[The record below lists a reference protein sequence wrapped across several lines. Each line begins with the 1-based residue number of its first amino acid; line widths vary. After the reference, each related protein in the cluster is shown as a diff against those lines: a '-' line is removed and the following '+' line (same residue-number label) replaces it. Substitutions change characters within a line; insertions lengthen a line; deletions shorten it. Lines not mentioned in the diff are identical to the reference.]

1 MAFQAV
7 QDGLGSPS
15 YKGELVAKLIV
26 GCGYLGGRVA
36 RLWQEAGEQV
46 WVLTRSADKALL
58 LGREGYSTVVADI
71 NSIRDLQPSLFPAQG
86 LSTVL
91 FSVGYDRQSPQP
103 IQQVYA
109 GGLAKLLG
117 SPIFNS
123 ATGQTCRWIYIS
135 STGVYGTAAGDFVDE
150 ETPPQPAREGG
161 KASLAAEQVL
171 RAHPNGSRGI
181 ILRLAGIYGPGRIP
195 RSADLL
201 AGRPIDAPAEGWL
214 NLIHVDDAARI
225 VLLAA
230 EQAAVP
236 NLYCVSDN
244 SPVQRGDYYRE
255 LARLL
260 SAAEPRFVP
269 PDPDSPA
276 SLRAGS
282 DKRVRP
288 AKLFR
293 DLAPQLLYPSYRE
306 GLAAII
312 AGQSGISPPP

>member
-1 MAFQAV
+1 M
-7 QDGLGSPS
+7 
-15 YKGELVAKLIV
+15 AKLIV
-26 GCGYLGGRVA
+26 GCGYLGRRVA
-36 RLWQEAGEQV
+36 RLWREAGEQV

-58 LGREGYSTVVADI
+58 FGREGFSAIVADLD
-71 NSIRDLQPSLFPAQG
+71 SIRDLAPSIFPPSG
-86 LSTVL
+86 FSTVL
-91 FSVGYDRQSPQP
+91 YSVGYDRQSPQP
-103 IQQVYA
+103 IEQVYA

-117 SPIFNS
+117 SPVFNS
-123 ATGQTCRWIYIS
+123 AASQTCRWIYIS
-135 STGVYGTAAGDFVDE
+135 STGVYGTAAGEFVDE

-171 RAHPNGSRGI
+171 REHPHGSRGI

-195 RSADLL
+195 RAADLQT
-201 AGRPIDAPAEGWL
+201 GRPIDAPAEGWL

-225 VLLAA
+225 VLLAD
-230 EQAAVP
+230 QRAAFP

-260 SAAEPRFVP
+260 SAPEPRFVSA
-269 PDPDSPA
+269 DPSSPA

-282 DKRVRP
+282 DKRIRP

-306 GLAAII
+306 GLTAII
-312 AGQSGISPPP
+312 EGLESRL